1 MGHALE
7 MEGVGKRFGAVIA
20 LEDVTLTVAEGEVV
34 GLVGRNGAGKTT
46 AIHLATGLLRPSA
59 GRIRVLGH
67 DVGRDPVAV
76 KRSIGVMPQERA
88 QLECLTGPQLLDFV
102 GRVHG
107 LGDAEIARRSR
118 ELLEL
123 LDLEPAPRALVR
135 DYSLGM
141 QKKLALAAALLPG
154 PRMVFLDEPF
164 EGIDPLTGRTIR
176 ELIGSLRRAGVTVLM
191 SSHQLEVVE
200 QLCPRLAILERG
212 RLLGFGSPD
221 ELRVRFGRDG
231 TLESLLVEVLGG
243 ARRGELSWL

>member
-1 MGHALE
+1 MAHALE
-7 MEGVGKRFGAVIA
+7 MEGVGKRFGAVVA
-20 LEDVTLTVAEGEVV
+20 LEGVSLAIGEGETV

-46 AIHLATGLLRPSA
+46 LIHLATGVLGPSS
-59 GRIRVLGH
+59 GRLRVLGR

-76 KRSIGVMPQERA
+76 KRLIGVMPQERA

-107 LGDAEIARRSR
+107 LAASEIGRRSR

-123 LDLEPAPRALVR
+123 LDLRPAPRALIR

-154 PRMVFLDEPF
+154 PRMLFLDEPF
-164 EGIDPLTGRTIR
+164 EGLDPVTGRTLR
-176 ELIGSLRRAGVTVLM
+176 ELLGNLRRAGVTVLM
-191 SSHQLEVVE
+191 SSHQLELVE
-200 QLCPRLAILERG
+200 QLCPRVAVLERG

-221 ELRVRFGRDG
+221 ELRAGFGRDG
-231 TLESLLVEVLGG
+231 TLESVLVEVLGG

>member
-20 LEDVTLTVAEGEVV
+20 LEEVTLTVAEGEVV

-46 AIHLATGLLRPSA
+46 AIHLATCLLRPSA
-59 GRIRVLGH
+59 GHIRVLGH

-107 LGDAEIARRSR
+107 LDAAEIARRSR

-200 QLCPRLAILERG
+200 QLCPRVAILERG

-221 ELRVRFGRDG
+221 ELRARFGRDG